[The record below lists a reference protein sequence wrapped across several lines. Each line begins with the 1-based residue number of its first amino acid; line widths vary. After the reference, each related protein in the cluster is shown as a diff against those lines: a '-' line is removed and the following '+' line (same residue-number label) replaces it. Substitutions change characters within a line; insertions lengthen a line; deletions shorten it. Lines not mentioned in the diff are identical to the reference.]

1 MKTNKW
7 GWTKATNL
15 PERRVV
21 ILLASVPSD
30 GSGWI
35 YEFGCYYDEGDV
47 FEFDGD
53 EVMIKKPG
61 YFTFNPRNN
70 RLRPAKNVRYWTYVD
85 EPGDINDEFIVLSD
99 DL

>member
-1 MKTNKW
+1 MKLNKW
-7 GWTKATNL
+7 GWTKATNI

-35 YEFGCYYDEGDV
+35 YEFGCYCDEGDV

-53 EVMIKKPG
+53 EFMIKKPG

-85 EPGDINDEFIVLSD
+85 EPADINDEIIIINNE
-99 DL
+99 

>member
-15 PERRVV
+15 PEKGKV
-21 ILLASVPSD
+21 ILLASISSD
-30 GSGWI
+30 GSGWA
-35 YEFGCYYDEGDV
+35 YEFGCYYEEGDV

-61 YFTFNPRNN
+61 YFTFNPRYN
-70 RLRPAKNVRYWTYVD
+70 RLMPAKNVRYWVYVD
-85 EPGDINDEFIVLSD
+85 EPAEIEGNLIVVVD
-99 DL
+99 DQ